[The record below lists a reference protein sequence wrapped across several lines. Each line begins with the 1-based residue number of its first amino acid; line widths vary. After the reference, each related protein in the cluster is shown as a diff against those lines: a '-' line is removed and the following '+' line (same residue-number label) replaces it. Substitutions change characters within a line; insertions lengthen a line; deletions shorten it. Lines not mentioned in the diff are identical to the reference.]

1 LLSVFVSDV
10 SVDRE
15 FLVIAPKVVRPNM
28 VYEVHVTVNRK
39 YYSNIVVTALLSS
52 DGNEYASGRAPFSD
66 IGTKTIQLLVGI
78 VQSERCLK

>member
-1 LLSVFVSDV
+1 MLAFDI

-39 YYSNIVVTALLSS
+39 YYSNIVVTALLSNG
-52 DGNEYASGRAPFSD
+52 GNEYASGRVPFSD
-66 IGTKTIQLLVGI
+66 VGTKTIQLLVGSLH
-78 VQSERCLK
+78 VESC